1 MRFSKLP
8 RSSGHRCLT
17 WLNKGCTSIPR
28 QWKCELSR
36 WIFTRSQLEWDQVD
50 PRVAKAPCSEREC
63 CWWRHRPCVFQQD
76 EDLTL
81 VIPSFGKLLHSRCWN
96 DKIHDSPGCWGA
108 LWSSA
113 HQPYFFPSPHIQRE
127 DAVFLHTQ
135 TMLLTLLTKLELTLL
150 RGACS
155 GWTQSCTADA
165 GRHRGCSPLVFQQA
179 GCDDFKYFLQAL
191 SHPSPNDKL
200 RCSGPCMHHFFKEFI
215 FQTTTG
221 NISSLFTL
229 REAKAKIECFTYMV
243 TSWQNSYIWFS
254 WGCLHHFEVA
264 IGSLLVRTFPA
275 QRIVIKIYCAAVA
288 SFSYRIIM
296 VRRMVSDGK
305 FSEAWLLWPKRENVL
320 ERESDG
326 RNRGRKKA
334 KLCFK
339 KLFYIHSSL
348 EREETSNVF
357 VKQNQG

>member
-1 MRFSKLP
+1 MWAVPLDFHSVPTWVRPSWSKGGESPLFRARVLLVEVQALCVPAGWGSHVGDTQLWETASFSMLKWQDTWQPRLP
-8 RSSGHRCLT
+8 RCPVEP
-17 WLNKGCTSIPR
+17 CTPASLFPISTHPTG
-28 QWKCELSR
+28 E
-36 WIFTRSQLEWDQVD
+36 
-50 PRVAKAPCSEREC
+50 CS
-63 CWWRHRPCVFQQD
+63 F
-76 EDLTL
+76 
-81 VIPSFGKLLHSRCWN
+81 LLHP
-96 DKIHDSPGCWGA
+96 DLA
-108 LWSSA
+108 A
-113 HQPYFFPSPHIQRE
+113 
-127 DAVFLHTQ
+127 DASE
-135 TMLLTLLTKLELTLL
+135 KLELTLL

-155 GWTQSCTADA
+155 GWTRSCTADA

-179 GCDDFKYFLQAL
+179 GCDDFKYFLRAL
-191 SHPSPNDKL
+191 SHPSPNDTL
-200 RCSGPCMHHFFKEFI
+200 RCSGPCMHHFLKEFI
-215 FQTTTG
+215 FQLTTG

-264 IGSLLVRTFPA
+264 LGSLLVRTFPA